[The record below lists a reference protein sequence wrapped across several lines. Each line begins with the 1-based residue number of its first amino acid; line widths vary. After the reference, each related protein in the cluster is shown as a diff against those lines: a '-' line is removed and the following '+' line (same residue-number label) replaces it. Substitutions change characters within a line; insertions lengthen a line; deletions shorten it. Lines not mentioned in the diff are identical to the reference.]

1 MRATLEALAKRFSA
15 HEIVVVSDE
24 YEWGSNVLPAEGWVA
39 SQDLVH
45 LSAEEADE
53 TGKTKSI

>member
-24 YEWGSNVLPAEGWVA
+24 YEWGSNVIKTFLLKDGW
-39 SQDLVH
+39 LFPR
-45 LSAEEADE
+45 
-53 TGKTKSI
+53 IWCI